1 MKRKSTKKE
10 LEGAARILN
19 SDIYIPRMLAD
30 CMHFMHVHGGPD
42 RGTWATEMAEARK
55 IVRKEREVT

>member
-10 LEGAARILN
+10 LAGAARTLD

-30 CMHFMHVHGGPD
+30 CIHFLAVYSGKSGCSW
-42 RGTWATEMAEARK
+42 GTEMAEARK
-55 IVRKEREVT
+55 IVRKERAAT